1 MSSVVDRF
9 KNIVI
14 YVNHDDNI
22 IELNCHNIVANQITE
37 LLEVLSPKKV
47 PIIGKKF
54 GEMLPIVCTN
64 MRNRRVDP
72 DALQTIDMEDSG
84 KSNGSGSGSDDTKD

>member
-9 KNIVI
+9 KNIVV

-22 IELNCHNIVANQITE
+22 VELNCDNIVVNLITE
-37 LLEVLSPKKV
+37 LPEVLSPEKV
-47 PIIGKKF
+47 PIIGKES

-64 MRNRRVDP
+64 LRNRRVDP
-72 DALQTIDMEDSG
+72 DVLQTTDVEDW
-84 KSNGSGSGSDDTKD
+84 